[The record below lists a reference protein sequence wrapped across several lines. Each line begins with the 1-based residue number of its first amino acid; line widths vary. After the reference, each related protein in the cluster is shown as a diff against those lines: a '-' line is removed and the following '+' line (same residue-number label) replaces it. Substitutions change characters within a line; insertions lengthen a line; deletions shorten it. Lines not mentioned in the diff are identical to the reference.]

1 MSAFHSLRRVVLAL
15 VLAGCA
21 SCASVPSAVTVGQ
34 STVNLK
40 RHPHAVDRY
49 LTDVHEAAHRRQYRE
64 RGVLP
69 LLWSYFARPSERL
82 RLEAEA
88 HVAAL
93 CKAEQLGAATERLI
107 HIHNRY
113 AEWLQSYIPEK
124 PTSNETSRAFLDRVY
139 RDGRGCAV
147 LLAGLDVP
155 APPPEVRAALSPPQR
170 PATAPIA
177 VLASP
182 VLTPSNQPD

>member
-1 MSAFHSLRRVVLAL
+1 MAGFRSLRYGVLLFAL
-15 VLAGCA
+15 AVCTA
-21 SCASVPSAVTVGQ
+21 CASVPSAVTVGQ

-40 RHPHAVDRY
+40 RHRHAVDRY

-93 CKAEQLGAATERLI
+93 CKAEELGAVTERLV
-107 HIHNRY
+107 HIHDRY
-113 AEWLQSYIPEK
+113 TEWLQSYIPEK
-124 PTSNETSRAFLDRVY
+124 PISKETSRAYLDEIY
-139 RDGRGCAV
+139 QGGDGCAV
-147 LLAGLDVP
+147 LLMGLDDLP
-155 APPPEVRAALSPPQR
+155 APPPQVRQALLRAHRPPQR
-170 PATAPIA
+170 VA
-177 VLASP
+177 VLESP
-182 VLTPSNQPD
+182 VIPPLEQPH